1 MMTPEKI
8 AQGWSV
14 VDATCADLNGPPVL
28 TEAIEAA
35 VRLLPMTLSS
45 LTEAYAEIERLETR
59 LHKVIGCAHSVVS
72 PGHLEGCPL
81 WAKLPTESTT

>member
-1 MMTPEKI
+1 MMTPEEIKEAQKQITACVPHVTKRI
-8 AQGWSV
+8 AIKS
-14 VDATCADLNGPPVL
+14 
-28 TEAIEAA
+28 
-35 VRLLPMTLSS
+35 LSS

>member
-1 MMTPEKI
+1 MMTPEEIKE
-8 AQGWSV
+8 
-14 VDATCADLNGPPVL
+14 ATSMLKWHTPTVSHKTMAK
-28 TEAIEAA
+28 A
-35 VRLLPMTLSS
+35 LSS